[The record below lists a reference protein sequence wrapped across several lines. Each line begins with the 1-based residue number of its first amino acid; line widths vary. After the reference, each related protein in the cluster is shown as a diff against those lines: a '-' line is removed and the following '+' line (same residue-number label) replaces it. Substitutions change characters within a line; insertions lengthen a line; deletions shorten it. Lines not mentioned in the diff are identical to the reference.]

1 MQLTACLNSL
11 TRQTAPLHLRL
22 CAPLTLLVGVHRAD
36 GAVAPTI
43 DQPSLVPCA
52 CVLRPVGVVYSAE
65 AVNRFAGE
73 NWETFAGQNYFDRR
87 GVFTSVMFSVPLLC
101 AALFV
106 LLNAL
111 RSASRLLISVKRKQ
125 IRSEIKAKKKGTKAE

>member
-1 MQLTACLNSL
+1 M
-11 TRQTAPLHLRL
+11 
-22 CAPLTLLVGVHRAD
+22 
-36 GAVAPTI
+36 
-43 DQPSLVPCA
+43 
-52 CVLRPVGVVYSAE
+52 LRPVGVVYSAE